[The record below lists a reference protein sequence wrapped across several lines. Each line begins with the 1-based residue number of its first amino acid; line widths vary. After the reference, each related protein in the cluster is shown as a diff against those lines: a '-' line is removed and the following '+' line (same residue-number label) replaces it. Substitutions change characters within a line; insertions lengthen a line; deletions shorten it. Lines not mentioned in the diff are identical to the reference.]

1 MQPMIERLR
10 LLRNVGQFDSVAAGA
25 DLPLARF
32 SVIYAENGRG
42 KTTIA
47 AIIRSLATGDALPVA
62 ERHRLAA
69 QHPPQV
75 VIDCSDGAPAVF
87 EDGQWN
93 RTLPDVT
100 IFDDVFV
107 DENIYSGLVVGAGHR
122 QNLHELILGAQGV
135 ALTRQLETLRRRIET
150 HNAALRTKA
159 AAIPD
164 GIRGGLTI
172 DQFCA
177 LPPRSDI
184 DEAILQARRALA
196 AGREQD
202 QVRAAHAFDSLSLP
216 EIDEAALDELL
227 ARDLPSLDAAA
238 ASRVEEHLST
248 LGRQSE
254 GWVAHGMALLEA
266 TERDHDSDACPFC
279 LQGIG
284 ASPIIDAY
292 RAYFSSAYAT
302 HVQGVGDAATAFR
315 RTHGGEVFAAFE
327 RGVRVASE
335 RRQFWSAYCD
345 VPDLDLDTAAIIRSW
360 RDAADAVGSAL
371 ASKEATPLQ
380 SISLPDAAKRAI
392 ADYESQREFVAQRSG
407 ELQAANAAIQLVK
420 EQAASANPQALE
432 ADVSRL
438 LAVQARHT
446 APNDGLC
453 TEYMDEKGAKAT
465 TEAARTQAR
474 ADLDAYRANAFPGYE
489 TTINLYLSRFNA
501 GFRLDRFTP
510 ADTRG
515 GPSCTYNVI
524 INNTPVPVSG
534 HVPTAGEP
542 SFRNTLSAGDRNTLA
557 LAFFFAS
564 LDLDPNRGQKIV
576 VIDDPISSLDEHR
589 SLTTVQEVRR
599 LADQSRQLIVLSHT
613 KAFLCR
619 LWESSDRS
627 ARAALQVA
635 RQGDGST
642 LEAWDVDA
650 DSETEHDRR
659 HALLS
664 DYLVTSAGDP
674 RAVARA
680 IRPHLESFLRVA
692 FPEEF
697 PASTLLG
704 TFRNVCE
711 QRVGT
716 AREVLTQQDTDEL
729 SNLVEY
735 ANRFHH
741 DTNPAWE
748 TEVINDRELHGF
760 VTRTLRFAKR

>member
-1 MQPMIERLR
+1 MIDCLR

-47 AIIRSLATGDALPVA
+47 AILRSLANGDGLPVA

-69 QHPPQV
+69 QHPPHV
-75 VIDCSDGAPAVF
+75 VIDCSDGTPAVF
-87 EDGQWN
+87 EDGQWS
-93 RTLPDVT
+93 RTLPEVT

-135 ALTRQLETLRRRIET
+135 ALTRQLDTLRRRIEA

-159 AAIPD
+159 AVIPD
-164 GIRGGLTI
+164 AIRGGLTV

-184 DEAILQARRALA
+184 EDAIVQARRALA

-202 QVRAAHAFDSLSLP
+202 QVRATHAFDSLSLP
-216 EIDEAALDELL
+216 EIDETALDELL
-227 ARDLPSLDAAA
+227 ARDLPSLDTAAA
-238 ASRVEEHLST
+238 ARVEEHLST
-248 LGRQSE
+248 LGGQSE

-266 TERDHDSDACPFC
+266 TERDHDLDACPFC

-302 HVQGVGDAATAFR
+302 HVQEIAGASTAFR
-315 RTHGGEVFAAFE
+315 RNHGGEVFAAFE

-345 VPDLDLDTAAIIRSW
+345 VPDLELDTAAIIRSW

-371 ASKEATPLQ
+371 AGKEAAPLQ
-380 SISLPDAAKRAI
+380 QIALPAAAKQAI
-392 ADYESQREFVAQRSG
+392 ADYEMQRELVARRSG
-407 ELQAANAAIQLVK
+407 ELQEANGAVQLVK

-432 ADVSRL
+432 ADLSRL
-438 LAVQARHT
+438 LAVEARHT
-446 APNDGLC
+446 TPIDAHC
-453 TEYMDEKGAKAT
+453 TEYLDEKAGKAI

-474 ADLDAYRANAFPGYE
+474 TDLDAYRANAFPGYE

-524 INNTPVPVSG
+524 INNTAVPVSG
-534 HVPTAGEP
+534 HVPSAGEP

-564 LDLDPNRGQKIV
+564 LDLDPDRSGKIV

-599 LADQSRQLIVLSHT
+599 LGDQSQQLIVLSHT

-627 ARAALQVA
+627 ARAALQVT

-642 LEAWDVDA
+642 FEAWDVDA

-664 DYLVTSAGDP
+664 NYLVTPSGDP

-680 IRPHLESFLRVA
+680 IRPHVESFLRVA

-711 QRVGT
+711 QRVGA
-716 AREVLTQQDTDEL
+716 AREVLTRQDTDEL

-748 TEVINDRELHGF
+748 TEAINDSELHGF
-760 VTRTLRFAKR
+760 VARTLSFVKR

>member
-1 MQPMIERLR
+1 ML
-10 LLRNVGQFDSVAAGA
+10 
-25 DLPLARF
+25 
-32 SVIYAENGRG
+32 
-42 KTTIA
+42 
-47 AIIRSLATGDALPVA
+47 
-62 ERHRLAA
+62 
-69 QHPPQV
+69 
-75 VIDCSDGAPAVF
+75 F
-87 EDGQWN
+87 ED
-93 RTLPDVT
+93 
-100 IFDDVFV
+100 VFL
-107 DENIYSGLVVGAGHR
+107 DENIDSGLVVGAGHR

-135 ALTRQLETLRRRIET
+135 ALTRQLDTLRQRIEA

-159 AAIPD
+159 AVIPD
-164 GIRGGLTI
+164 GIRGGLTV

-177 LPPRSDI
+177 LPARSDI
-184 DEAILQARRALA
+184 EEAIVQARRALA

-202 QVRAAHAFDSLSLP
+202 QIDAAHAFDSLSLP

-238 ASRVEEHLST
+238 AARVEEHFSM

-254 GWVAHGMALLEA
+254 RWVAHGMALLEA

-302 HVQGVGDAATAFR
+302 HVQQIADAATAFR
-315 RTHGGEVFAAFE
+315 RNHGGEVFAAFE

-345 VPDLDLDTAAIIRSW
+345 VADLELDTAAIIRSW
-360 RDAADAVGSAL
+360 RDAADAIGSVL

-380 SISLPDAAKRAI
+380 PIALPAAAKQAI
-392 ADYESQREFVAQRSG
+392 ADYGSQRELVAQRSA
-407 ELQAANAAIQLVK
+407 ELQEANAAVQLVK

-432 ADVSRL
+432 ADLSRL
-438 LAVQARHT
+438 LAVEARHT
-446 APNDGLC
+446 APIDAHC
-453 TEYMDEKGAKAT
+453 TAYLDEKSAKAI

-474 ADLDAYRANAFPGYE
+474 TDLDAYRANAFPGYE

-515 GPSCTYNVI
+515 GPSCTYNVV

-534 HVPTAGEP
+534 HVPSAGEP

-564 LDLDPNRGQKIV
+564 LDLDPNRSDKIV
-576 VIDDPISSLDEHR
+576 VVDDPISSLDEHR

-599 LADQSRQLIVLSHT
+599 LGDQSQQLIVLSHT

-619 LWESSDRS
+619 LWESSDRG

-635 RQGDGST
+635 RQGEGST
-642 LEAWDVDA
+642 FEAWDVDA

-664 DYLVTSAGDP
+664 NYLGTSSGDP

-704 TFRNVCE
+704 TFRNLCE
-711 QRVGT
+711 QRVGA
-716 AREVLTQQDTDEL
+716 AREVLTRQDTDEL

-748 TEVINDRELHGF
+748 TETINDSELHGF
-760 VTRTLRFAKR
+760 VTRTLSFVKR